1 MDDAA
6 AGKALAFQ
14 QVLHH
19 LVVGVGVGAQAL
31 AVLQT
36 PGNDIRCHALALARR
51 GQPVDGSV
59 GQGVVEPLAALD
71 LCIGGVR
78 PQNEGEHR
86 LKPAVDRIDE
96 QPVGVDVLF
105 QHLSRRIAV
114 APLGRVARSSHHLPG
129 TGIDV

>member
-1 MDDAA
+1 M
-6 AGKALAFQ
+6 
-14 QVLHH
+14 LHD
-19 LVVGVGVGAQAL
+19 LVVLVGVGAQAL
-31 AVLQT
+31 AVLET
-36 PGNDIRCHALALARR
+36 PCNDLVRHAFAMARR

-86 LKPAVDRIDE
+86 LNPAVDRIDE

-105 QHLSRRIAV
+105 QHLSRRIV
-114 APLGRVARSSHHLPG
+114 VTPLGRVARSSHHLPG